1 MKRISSILLVLLLSS
16 NTFAQNW
23 KPVTANVS
31 FKIKHALGASAT
43 GNFKGFVGGINF
55 NPANLTTASI
65 RASVDATTIDTDNSI
80 RDKVI
85 KGTDYF
91 NVEKFPKIS
100 MVSTKVEKGSKEG
113 EFIGTFNLTIKNST
127 KSIKLPF
134 SFTESNGKG
143 TFATTFTINRLDYGV
158 GGKSSMLGDVATITI
173 KLNTQL

>member
-1 MKRISSILLVLLLSS
+1 MKRISIIIFTLVLSIS
-16 NTFAQNW
+16 TFAQNW
-23 KPVTANVS
+23 KPISSNVT

-43 GNFKGFVGGINF
+43 GSFKGFVGGINF
-55 NPANLTTASI
+55 SPANLSTASI
-65 RASVDATTIDTDNSI
+65 RATVDASTVDTDNSI

-85 KGTDYF
+85 KGEEYF

-100 MVSTKVEKGSKEG
+100 MVSTKVEKGSKEN
-113 EFIGTFNLTIKNST
+113 EFVGTFNLTIKNST

-134 SFTESNGKG
+134 SFTESGGKG
-143 TFATTFTINRLDYGV
+143 IFLATFAINRLDYGV